1 MGSTSEYLIEG
12 GPDIVNGCYERL
24 PQTNKNEYHPVSS
37 YPIYRKNSGQMTYL
51 MLENAPHAK
60 WLISSDIEGE
70 GENVRLRKV

>member
-1 MGSTSEYLIEG
+1 MGSTSEYLIED

-24 PQTNKNEYHPVSS
+24 PQINKNDYHPPSS
-37 YPIYRKNSGQMTYL
+37 YPIYRKTSGQMYL

-60 WLISSDIEGE
+60 WIISSDIEGE